1 MLYHKA
7 RKNTMRHDHNFW
19 QILHNDSSSNSIIN
33 EKDLHESIINKLNAS
48 SIFII
53 NKLLKETKNK
63 SLFILSLFKIYLVTF
78 ILIN

>member
-1 MLYHKA
+1 
-7 RKNTMRHDHNFW
+7 MRHDHNFW